1 VQLSPEFTEFDWDD
15 GNRQKN
21 WKTHNVA
28 WWECEEAFFQQPLYV
43 LPDPKHSTGEQR
55 FYALGVTNIGRLLF
69 LVFTRR
75 KHKIRVISAR
85 DMSKKERKAYYEEA
99 QEDAKA

>member
-1 VQLSPEFTEFDWDD
+1 M
-15 GNRQKN
+15 
-21 WKTHNVA
+21 A

-69 LVFTRR
+69 LVLTRL
-75 KHKIRVISAR
+75 KHKIRAISAR
-85 DMSKKERKAYYEEA
+85 DVSKKERKAYYEEA